1 MFVEKLVATQSVGY
15 TAMLESRSY
24 YSWLVGNR
32 LLQATAIQSFHIKNF
47 CENQIYLAQTFGLKI
62 MLYDRRRLT

>member
-32 LLQATAIQSFHIKNF
+32 LLQATAMKSLSILKIVVKIKNRSKF
-47 CENQIYLAQTFGLKI
+47 WSENYA
-62 MLYDRRRLT
+62 M